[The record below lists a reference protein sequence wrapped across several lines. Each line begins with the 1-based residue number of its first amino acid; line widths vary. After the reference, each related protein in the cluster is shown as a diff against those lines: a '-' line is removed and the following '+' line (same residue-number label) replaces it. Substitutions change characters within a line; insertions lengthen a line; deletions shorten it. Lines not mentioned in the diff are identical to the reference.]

1 MINLFS
7 PLKSQTAVVFFQ
19 IEYCG
24 DTFVLYSSLQCRRF
38 IWASQPLR
46 HLRSF
51 IQPATFDLELES
63 TVGGGGGERLKE
75 YSLPHPL
82 PSLSTPRY
90 KFRSL
95 SSLPLLKKSKMAAII
110 SSRQLSTRPP
120 KLRLLCKLSVLELY
134 IKTKASVPGYNIG
147 KQIIDDRSELAT
159 SLVTNHVRLVFKYS
173 WRFKAVQHF

>member
-1 MINLFS
+1 MNLYTPKQNGYVKIHNDRSRIKLSMINLFS

-51 IQPATFDLELES
+51 IQPATFDLES

-82 PSLSTPRY
+82 PSLSTLRY

-95 SSLPLLKKSKMAAII
+95 SSLPLLQKKSKVTAII
-110 SSRQLSTRPP
+110 SSR
-120 KLRLLCKLSVLELY
+120 
-134 IKTKASVPGYNIG
+134 
-147 KQIIDDRSELAT
+147 
-159 SLVTNHVRLVFKYS
+159 
-173 WRFKAVQHF
+173 

>member
-1 MINLFS
+1 MCSQVTYKKKYNSRATSGFAKVRWWLVLLCIRHPIVNLYTPKQNGCVKIHNDRSRIKLSMINLFS
-7 PLKSQTAVVFFQ
+7 PLKLQTAVVFFQ

-95 SSLPLLKKSKMAAII
+95 SSLPLLKKSKVTAII
-110 SSRQLSTRPP
+110 SSR
-120 KLRLLCKLSVLELY
+120 
-134 IKTKASVPGYNIG
+134 
-147 KQIIDDRSELAT
+147 
-159 SLVTNHVRLVFKYS
+159 
-173 WRFKAVQHF
+173 

>member
-1 MINLFS
+1 MCSQVTYKKKYNSRASSGFAKVRWWLVLLCIRYPIVNLYTPKQNGCVKIHNDRSRIKLFMINLFS
-7 PLKSQTAVVFFQ
+7 PLKSQTAV
-19 IEYCG
+19 
-24 DTFVLYSSLQCRRF
+24 FVLYSSLQCRRF

-51 IQPATFDLELES
+51 IQPATFDLES

-95 SSLPLLKKSKMAAII
+95 SSLPLLQKKSKVTAII
-110 SSRQLSTRPP
+110 SSR
-120 KLRLLCKLSVLELY
+120 
-134 IKTKASVPGYNIG
+134 
-147 KQIIDDRSELAT
+147 
-159 SLVTNHVRLVFKYS
+159 
-173 WRFKAVQHF
+173 

>member
-51 IQPATFDLELES
+51 IQSATFDLELES

-90 KFRSL
+90 KFRALARQNYAFSASYL
-95 SSLPLLKKSKMAAII
+95 SSSFT
-110 SSRQLSTRPP
+110 S
-120 KLRLLCKLSVLELY
+120 KLRPVFRDTIQANKLL
-134 IKTKASVPGYNIG
+134 TIG
-147 KQIIDDRSELAT
+147 VNQQLHQLLTTYAW
-159 SLVTNHVRLVFKYS
+159 YS
-173 WRFKAVQHF
+173 STHWRFQAVQHF

>member
-1 MINLFS
+1 MNLYTPKQNGCVKIHNDRSRIKLSMINLFS

-19 IEYCG
+19 IEYGG

-51 IQPATFDLELES
+51 IQSVTFDLELES
-63 TVGGGGGERLKE
+63 RVGGGGGERLKE

-90 KFRSL
+90 KFRALARQNYAFSASYL
-95 SSLPLLKKSKMAAII
+95 SSSFT
-110 SSRQLSTRPP
+110 S
-120 KLRLLCKLSVLELY
+120 KLR
-134 IKTKASVPGYNIG
+134 P
-147 KQIIDDRSELAT
+147 
-159 SLVTNHVRLVFKYS
+159 VF
-173 WRFKAVQHF
+173 RDTI